1 MVSVRSSGFSGLGR
15 CLAVFLT
22 VSVLLLMVSCDS
34 TGPSTTEPDPPDDG
48 GSDDTTEVEY
58 DYTSDYEYNVNIIY
72 FQPTDVENV
81 ENYHERLSG
90 FLLYVQDYYQ
100 KWMSYWGYGEK
111 TFGLLTD
118 GDRVKITH
126 IEGDHPV
133 SEYPNNGGG
142 FTVREEVRDY
152 FESNPD
158 AEPDSKHYMV
168 FMPEPNWD
176 PEGGLPYYGIGR
188 WCFVV
193 DVGQNEADA
202 PNDGGG
208 AAHELGHA
216 LNLPHNAHRAS
227 RRSELGAALMNNGN
241 NVWNNRGGATAT
253 SLTEASA
260 AILNVNQVFNKDGG
274 EFYQSVNVSLQ
285 RATGTHGSGSI
296 RVNGSFDTD
305 APVNKAVVLF
315 DPAGGGNYDRVEW
328 TTPVIQE
335 DSFSVTVPYSEL
347 PQNQNVDYGS
357 KVWLIH
363 DNGQVSNFQLADF
376 AFEGGTPDI
385 NFRYGEV
392 PTLPKD
398 AWSIESVSD
407 EEPTDNNSTGNSQ
420 VAENVIDGDFD
431 TFWHSR
437 YSDGEVPHPHTITV
451 DMGASRE
458 VDGFQ
463 FVQREAISAGAERVR
478 LKQFTLEVSDDGSNW
493 DELGTYML
501 DNTGLPQQ
509 IVLSNTRSFRYFRVT
524 TESSIEHEARTSL
537 AEVGVYRQGN

>member
-1 MVSVRSSGFSGLGR
+1 MV
-15 CLAVFLT
+15 AFLFG
-22 VSVLLLMVSCDS
+22 CDS
-34 TGPSTTEPDPPDDG
+34 GGPSLEEPDPPDDG
-48 GSDDTTEVEY
+48 SEDTTEVTY
-58 DYTSDYEYNVNIIY
+58 NYTSDYEYNLNVIY
-72 FQPTDVENV
+72 FKPNNV
-81 ENYHERLSG
+81 DNVQNYHERLSG
-90 FLLYVQDYYQ
+90 FLLYVQDYYR
-100 KWMSYWGYGEK
+100 KWMDHWGYSGK

-118 GDRVKITH
+118 SNMVKITH

-142 FTVREEVRDY
+142 RKVREEVKEY
-152 FESNPD
+152 FETHPD
-158 AEPDSKHYMV
+158 VEPDSKHYMV
-168 FMPEPNWD
+168 FMPEPSQE

-193 DVGQNEADA
+193 DVGQNADDA

-227 RRSELGAALMNNGN
+227 RRSELGAALMHNGN
-241 NVWNNRGGATAT
+241 NVWNNRGGASET

-274 EFYQSVNVSLQ
+274 QFYQSVDVNLR

-305 APVNKAVVLF
+305 SPVSKVVVLF
-315 DPAGGGNYDRVEW
+315 DPEGSGNYDRVEW
-328 TTPVIQE
+328 TTSVIEE

-376 AFEGGTPDI
+376 AFQNGTPNI
-385 NFRYGEV
+385 NFHYGEV
-392 PTLPKD
+392 PTLSKED
-398 AWSIESVSD
+398 WSIENVSD
-407 EEPTDNNSTGNSQ
+407 EEPTDNSSTGNSQ
-420 VAENVIDGDFD
+420 VAENVIDDDFE

-463 FVQREAISAGAERVR
+463 FVQREAISPGAVRVR
-478 LKQFTLEVSDDGSNW
+478 LKQFTLEVSSDGSNW
-493 DELGTYML
+493 SELGTYSL

-509 IVLSNTRSFRYFRVT
+509 IALSETRSFRYFRVT
-524 TESSIEHEARTSL
+524 THSSVEHEARTSL
-537 AEVGVYRQGN
+537 AEVGVYQGRN

>member
-1 MVSVRSSGFSGLGR
+1 LV
-15 CLAVFLT
+15 VFLAA
-22 VSVLLLMVSCDS
+22 SMLLFVAACDS
-34 TGPSTTEPDPPDDG
+34 AGPSTKEPDPPDDD
-48 GSDDTTEVEY
+48 GSDDPTEETEY
-58 DYTSDYEYNVNIIY
+58 DYTSDYEYNLNVIY
-72 FQPTDVENV
+72 FKPSDVENV

-90 FLLYVQDYYQ
+90 FMLYVQDYYEQ
-100 KWMSYWGYGEK
+100 WTSHWGYGDK

-118 GDRVKITH
+118 EDRIKITH

-133 SEYPNNGGG
+133 SEYPNDGGG

-168 FMPEPNWD
+168 FMPEPNWE

-188 WCFVV
+188 WSFVV
-193 DVGQNEADA
+193 DVGQNEEDA

-227 RRSELGAALMNNGN
+227 RRNELGAALMHNGN

-274 EFYQSVNVSLQ
+274 EFYQSVDVSLR

-296 RVNGSFDTD
+296 RVTGSFDTD

-335 DSFSVTVPYSEL
+335 DSFSVTVPYNEL
-347 PQNQNVDYGS
+347 PQNQNVDYGT

-363 DNGQVSNFQLADF
+363 DNGQVSNFQLTDF

-392 PTLPKD
+392 STLPKD

-407 EEPTDNNSTGNSQ
+407 EEPTENSGTGNSQ
-420 VAENVIDGDFD
+420 VAENVIDNDFD

-451 DMGASRE
+451 DMGAMRE
-458 VDGFQ
+458 ADGFQ
-463 FVQREAISAGAERVR
+463 FVQREAISPGAKRVR
-478 LKQFTLEVSDDGSNW
+478 LERFTLEVSDDGSNW
-493 DELGTYML
+493 DELGTYTL
-501 DNTGLPQQ
+501 DSTGLPQQ
-509 IVLSNTRSFRYFRVT
+509 IALSESRSFRYFRVT
-524 TESSIEHEARTSL
+524 TKSSVEHEARTSL
-537 AEVGVYRQGN
+537 AEVGVYQENN

>member
-1 MVSVRSSGFSGLGR
+1 M
-15 CLAVFLT
+15 
-22 VSVLLLMVSCDS
+22 LLFVAACDS
-34 TGPSTTEPDPPDDG
+34 AGPSTKEPDPPDDD
-48 GSDDTTEVEY
+48 GSDDPTEETEY
-58 DYTSDYEYNVNIIY
+58 DYTSDYEYNLNVIY
-72 FQPTDVENV
+72 FKPSDVENV

-90 FLLYVQDYYQ
+90 FMLYVQDYYEQ
-100 KWMSYWGYGEK
+100 WTSHWGYGDK

-118 GDRVKITH
+118 EDRIKITH

-133 SEYPNNGGG
+133 SEYPNDGGG

-168 FMPEPNWD
+168 FMPEPNWE

-188 WCFVV
+188 WSFVV
-193 DVGQNEADA
+193 DVGQNEEDA

-227 RRSELGAALMNNGN
+227 RRNELGAALMHNGN

-274 EFYQSVNVSLQ
+274 EFYQSVDVSLR

-296 RVNGSFDTD
+296 RVTGSFDTD

-335 DSFSVTVPYSEL
+335 DSFSVTVPYNEL
-347 PQNQNVDYGS
+347 PQNQNVDYGT

-392 PTLPKD
+392 STLPKD

-437 YSDGEVPHPHTITV
+437 YSDGEVSHPHTITV
-451 DMGASRE
+451 DMGAVRE

-493 DELGTYML
+493 DELGSYML

-509 IVLSNTRSFRYFRVT
+509 IALSNTRSFRYFRVT
-524 TESSIEHEARTSL
+524 TESSIEHEVRTSL